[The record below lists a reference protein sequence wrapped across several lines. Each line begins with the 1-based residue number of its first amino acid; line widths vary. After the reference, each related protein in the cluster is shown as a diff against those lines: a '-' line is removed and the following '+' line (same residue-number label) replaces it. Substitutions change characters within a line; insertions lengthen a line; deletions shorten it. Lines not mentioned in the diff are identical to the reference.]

1 MIFYSSFENIYLVLP
16 VIGFVIGLFGT
27 MLGGGGG
34 FFFLPVLTLI
44 LGVPAHTAVATS
56 LAATLPIG
64 LVGSWGHHKKGNI
77 NLKTGSLFCIAGIA
91 GAIIGARL
99 TNFISG
105 SQLKLLFG
113 IYSILIAI
121 NMLVSSARKK
131 QEETDSTN
139 KNGKQSL
146 RFAKGSF
153 FGLTAGIIAG
163 TFGTSGTAPVIA
175 GLFSMRLPVKLVVGT
190 SLLVVLVNTIF
201 AFGAHFLVGSIDLT
215 LIAFLTVGSVVG
227 AFLGPRLFSKV
238 KIERSENKVQYI
250 YAAVVAAIG
259 VLMIV
264 NR

>member
-1 MIFYSSFENIYLVLP
+1 MIFYSSFENIYLILP
-16 VIGFVIGLFGT
+16 IIGFVIGLFGT

-34 FFFLPVLTLI
+34 FFFLPVLTLL

-77 NLKTGSLFCIAGIA
+77 DVKTGSLFCVAGIV
-91 GAIIGARL
+91 GALLGARL

-121 NMLVSSARKK
+121 NMLANGARKNQQK
-131 QEETDSTN
+131 LGKSDKAEN
-139 KNGKQSL
+139 KL
-146 RFAKGSF
+146 IRITKGSF
-153 FGLTAGIIAG
+153 FGLSAGAIAG

-190 SLLVVLVNTIF
+190 SLLVVLVNTVF
-201 AFGAHFLVGSIDLT
+201 AFGAHFLVGTIDIT
-215 LIAFLTVGSVVG
+215 LIAFLTAGSVIG
-227 AFLGPRLFSKV
+227 AFLGPRLFAKA
-238 KIERSENKVQYI
+238 KIGKSEKKVQYI
-250 YAAVVAAIG
+250 YAAVVATIG
-259 VLMIV
+259 ILMIV